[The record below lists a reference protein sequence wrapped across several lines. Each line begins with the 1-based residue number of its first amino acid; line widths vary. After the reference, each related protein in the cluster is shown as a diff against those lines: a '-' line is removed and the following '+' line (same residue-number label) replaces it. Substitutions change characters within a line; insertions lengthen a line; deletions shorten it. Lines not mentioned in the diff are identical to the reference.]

1 MLNIEDFKEEMIE
14 KDGSTFGIEAVTHKV
29 LNCVGFDCHKCL
41 FRGDCGRKRW
51 DWLLSEK
58 KDVIVVTK
66 LEYDILKF
74 ALENGCRY
82 ITRAECGMVE
92 VHKEKPSMKPN
103 KIFGFHWGMK
113 GERMDLFN
121 NMFDFCKWVGEE
133 KSEPML
139 IKDILEECEVL
150 RNEIQ

>member
-1 MLNIEDFKEEMIE
+1 MLNIEDFKEEMIK

-29 LNCVGFDCHKCL
+29 LDCVGFDCHKCL

-74 ALENGCRY
+74 ALKNDYCY
-82 ITRAECGMVE
+82 ITRTESGNVE
-92 VHKEKPSMKPN
+92 VHKEKPRMGCN
-103 KIFGFHWGMK
+103 EMFGFNWGETGKSMH
-113 GERMDLFN
+113 LFN
-121 NMFDFCKWVGEE
+121 RLFCFVNWRGSEQ
-133 KSEPML
+133 SEPMS
-139 IKDILEECEVL
+139 IKGILDECEVL
-150 RNEIQ
+150 EDDI